1 MRWTIETDIGIVP
14 NDATIV
20 SLEDCLSVII
30 DHRGKTPKKLD
41 SNWVKKGIPAIS
53 AKNVH
58 KGRLDN
64 LSSIR
69 YVTQEVYEKWMKD
82 DIVKGDCFL
91 VSEGATLGEVLY
103 WDFDYPIVL
112 SQRLFC
118 IRTNPD
124 VLYSKYFYA
133 YMNTFNFQRQVEA
146 RATGSSV
153 DGLRQTEV
161 LKLQVPIIPI
171 ERQKFIGDLLYNL
184 ERKQKDLEEQNK
196 TLETMAQT
204 IFKEWFGKYQI
215 GDELPEGWRLAKVSE
230 FVRSSIGGDYG
241 KETIE
246 GDYTEETICLRG
258 TDLPDM
264 KMGTPKK
271 APIRFLKASK
281 LERCKLENGDIVVEI
296 SGGTENQSTGRAMY
310 INEKILSSAKHPMTC
325 VNFCRIIRPLK
336 IEYSYFLHSL
346 FDYLYTRKV
355 FFNWENGT
363 TGIKNLNLNALLEDF
378 DLFIPK
384 NEDSILDFNNNVQAV
399 FNKIQTNNS
408 QVQSLTKTRDTLL
421 PKLMSGQVRVNNIK
435 QTANA

>member
-1 MRWTIETDIGIVP
+1 MGVENNIPEGWMETTLGDLVERITKGTTPKIFSSEKNDVNYIKSDALNYSGFLDNGRFVKISNETNNKLKRSQLKVDDI
-14 NDATIV
+14 
-20 SLEDCLSVII
+20 LLSMAGEKL
-30 DHRGKTPKKLD
+30 GKTGIIKEQHLPANTNQAVAIITVNKKRVGYKFIWYKLR
-41 SNWVKKGIPAIS
+41 N
-53 AKNVH
+53 KNTV
-58 KGRLDN
+58 
-64 LSSIR
+64 
-69 YVTQEVYEKWMKD
+69 
-82 DIVKGDCFL
+82 
-91 VSEGATLGEVLY
+91 
-103 WDFDYPIVL
+103 
-112 SQRLFC
+112 
-118 IRTNPD
+118 
-124 VLYSKYFYA
+124 KYFKTIPSQSA
-133 YMNTFNFQRQVEA
+133 QPNINFQEIRSLPINLPTLPEQKA
-146 RATGSSV
+146 IAK
-153 DGLRQTEV
+153 V
-161 LKLQVPIIPI
+161 LTTFDDKIELLQA
-171 ERQKFIGDLLYNL
+171 
-184 ERKQKDLEEQNK
+184 QNK

-215 GDELPEGWRLAKVSE
+215 GDELPEGWRIAKVNE
-230 FVRSSIGGDYG
+230 FVKSSIGGDYG

-336 IEYSYFLHSL
+336 LEYSYFLHSL

-363 TGIKNLNLNALLEDF
+363 TGIKNLNLKALLEDF

-384 NEDSILDFNNNVQAV
+384 NEDSILDFNKNVRAV
-399 FNKIQTNNS
+399 FNKIQTNNT
-408 QVQSLTKTRDTLL
+408 QIQSLIKTRDTLL
-421 PKLMSGQVRVNNIK
+421 PKLMSGKVRVNNIK

>member
-1 MRWTIETDIGIVP
+1 MIGWESKTLGDLMNIGRGASPRPIQNFITKGPGIPWVKIA
-14 NDATIV
+14 DATKSINKYIERTKEFIIEEGRRKTVYPGELIV
-20 SLEDCLSVII
+20 SNSA
-30 DHRGKTPKKLD
+30 TP
-41 SNWVKKGIPAIS
+41 GIPKLMKIEACVHDGWLVFDKYKNIDTLYLYYFFLDYRRILAHSASGTVFKNLTTEIVRNVSINLPPLQEQKAITKVLT
-53 AKNVH
+53 AF
-58 KGRLDN
+58 
-64 LSSIR
+64 
-69 YVTQEVYEKWMKD
+69 D
-82 DIVKGDCFL
+82 DKIEL
-91 VSEGATLGEVLY
+91 
-103 WDFDYPIVL
+103 
-112 SQRLFC
+112 
-118 IRTNPD
+118 
-124 VLYSKYFYA
+124 
-133 YMNTFNFQRQVEA
+133 
-146 RATGSSV
+146 
-153 DGLRQTEV
+153 
-161 LKLQVPIIPI
+161 LQA
-171 ERQKFIGDLLYNL
+171 
-184 ERKQKDLEEQNK
+184 QNK

-215 GDELPEGWRLAKVSE
+215 GDELPEGWRVAKVNE
-230 FVRSSIGGDYG
+230 FVKSSIGGDYG

-310 INEKILSSAKHPMTC
+310 INEKILSSANHPMTC

-336 IEYSYFLHSL
+336 LEYSYFLHSL

-363 TGIKNLNLNALLEDF
+363 TGIKNLNLKALLEDF
-378 DLFIPK
+378 DLFVPE
-384 NEDSILDFNNNVQAV
+384 NGDLILDFNKNVKAV

-421 PKLMSGQVRVNNIK
+421 PKLMSAQVRVNNIK
-435 QTANA
+435 QTADA

>member
-1 MRWTIETDIGIVP
+1 MELENNIPEGWVETTLGDLIEVKHGFAFKGEFITELPCNEILV
-14 NDATIV
+14 
-20 SLEDCLSVII
+20 
-30 DHRGKTPKKLD
+30 TPGNFKVGGGFK
-41 SNWVKKGIPAIS
+41 S
-53 AKNVH
+53 AKFKYYSGDIPVDYVLKSNDIIVTMT
-58 KGRLDN
+58 D
-64 LSSIR
+64 LSK
-69 YVTQEVYEKWMKD
+69 E
-82 DIVKGDCFL
+82 GD
-91 VSEGATLGEVLY
+91 TLGYSARVPTDKKTYLHNQRIGLVLFKNEKFDKEFAY
-103 WDFDYPIVL
+103 WFL
-112 SQRLFC
+112 
-118 IRTNPD
+118 RTRHYQKSMVNSSTGSTVSHTSPNRIKE
-124 VLYSKYFYA
+124 Y
-133 YMNTFNFQRQVEA
+133 TFNLPPLPEQKA
-146 RATGSSV
+146 IAK
-153 DGLRQTEV
+153 V
-161 LKLQVPIIPI
+161 LTVFDDKIELLQA
-171 ERQKFIGDLLYNL
+171 
-184 ERKQKDLEEQNK
+184 QNK

-215 GDELPEGWRLAKVSE
+215 GDELPEGWRVAKVNE
-230 FVRSSIGGDYG
+230 FVKSSIGGDYG

-310 INEKILSSAKHPMTC
+310 INEKILSSANHPMTC

-336 IEYSYFLHSL
+336 LEYSYFLHSL

-363 TGIKNLNLNALLEDF
+363 TGIKNLNLKALLEDF
-378 DLFIPK
+378 DLFVPE
-384 NEDSILDFNNNVQAV
+384 NGDLILDFNKNVKAV

-421 PKLMSGQVRVNNIK
+421 PKLMSGQVRVNNSK
-435 QTANA
+435 NT